1 MLWNYTSSFGVKLL
15 MNGMDLLHCYILVLI
30 NCLQLLE
37 GCRTLAVGTKAII
50 NLGLEKVPSQ
60 EEAGIH
66 FRLQLLVFSI
76 IVEEL
81 FEADKGGNKANGFPN
96 NNYHVVLP
104 FFKCSYYCIDNGI
117 IKFFMQLSCT
127 SLFMDQ
133 IHYFGFSRV
142 DKNYATDLKSK
153 NRYRFN
159 VSLVKR
165 FTSCIRWFKLV
176 LDLSSFCVDCYNAGT
191 IIQFQVIKFKPSFV
205 IYLRQL

>member
-1 MLWNYTSSFGVKLL
+1 MLCNLQKELRNIQLVVAETQQKLMHIAHFKKSKKIIASNDNNFHNNFL
-15 MNGMDLLHCYILVLI
+15 AART
-30 NCLQLLE
+30 LLE
-37 GCRTLAVGTKAII
+37 GCQTLAVGTKAII

-76 IVEEL
+76 LQNECTHGFQIVEEL

-127 SLFMDQ
+127 SLFMVYDQ

-142 DKNYATDLKSK
+142 DKNYATD
-153 NRYRFN
+153 
-159 VSLVKR
+159 
-165 FTSCIRWFKLV
+165 
-176 LDLSSFCVDCYNAGT
+176 
-191 IIQFQVIKFKPSFV
+191 
-205 IYLRQL
+205 

>member
-1 MLWNYTSSFGVKLL
+1 
-15 MNGMDLLHCYILVLI
+15 
-30 NCLQLLE
+30 
-37 GCRTLAVGTKAII
+37 
-50 NLGLEKVPSQ
+50 
-60 EEAGIH
+60 
-66 FRLQLLVFSI
+66 LVFSI

-176 LDLSSFCVDCYNAGT
+176 LDFASLVAFVWIAIMQGFT
-191 IIQFQVIKFKPSFV
+191 IIQFQIIKFKPSFV